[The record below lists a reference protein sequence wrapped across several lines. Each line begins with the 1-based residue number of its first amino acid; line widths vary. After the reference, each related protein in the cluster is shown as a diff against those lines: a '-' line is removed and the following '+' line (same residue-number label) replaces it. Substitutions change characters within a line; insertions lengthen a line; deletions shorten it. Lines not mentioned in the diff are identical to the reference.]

1 MRIITLDQLQS
12 YCEKYNLSHYSST
25 ANDNAMV
32 FVQVPGEFR
41 KDTSIKFSDEETD
54 GLLPVT
60 LQSCHI
66 YENRNGSYISKASMK
81 KAMPSFSNRP
91 ILGHIIQKD
100 DGTYDFDSHNMEI
113 VDDPWNKGE
122 QRTHYIEQPIGII
135 PESCNAR
142 LEYDEKKE
150 KTYVVVDGWIYE
162 DYGNGAAEIIK
173 EKGGTK
179 VSVELGVKN
188 FSYNSKKKRLEIE
201 EFVFMGVTVL
211 GEHVGEGML
220 GSNLKLSDF
229 CSAENNLIDFTQVSK
244 EIQELNEKIKNME
257 KLYLEKGGNGLKLD
271 ELLAKYNVT
280 KEDLDF
286 DIEGLTEDE
295 LEKIFSEKFEDTDSS
310 VEEVEDDNSEENDS
324 SIDNSE
330 ESEPPVDV
338 ELDSETE
345 ETDLQ
350 DKEIENTVSET
361 SDESKKKTYSINLGE
376 KEYTFECSLDE
387 VIYALE
393 TVVNNTYSE
402 QDNTYYTVK
411 VYDKHVVMLDLWTGK
426 AFKQNYKVR
435 SGSYSLTG
443 DRVEVYARYVT
454 KEEETALDEMR
465 SKFSEMESK
474 LNDYIAKEEDDKKK
488 ELVSSEDYSLIS
500 DSEDFKALF
509 DNINEY
515 SLSELA
521 SKCDALLLQCAKQ
534 KNNFSFSNNT
544 DGKRKVRTG
553 NQREEKYSPY
563 GTLFQEY
570 K

>member
-1 MRIITLDQLQS
+1 MAIITLKQLKE

-25 ANDNAMV
+25 TNNNAMV
-32 FVQVPGEFR
+32 IVQIPGEF
-41 KDTSIKFSDEETD
+41 KQESSLKFSNEDTD

-66 YENRNGSYISKASMK
+66 DENRNGSYISKENME
-81 KAMPSFSNRP
+81 KAMPSFSNKP

-113 VDDPWNKGE
+113 IDDPWNEGQ

-135 PESCNAR
+135 PESCDAR
-142 LEYDEKKE
+142 LEYDKEKE

-179 VSVELGVKN
+179 VSVELGVKE

-201 EFVFMGVTVL
+201 DFVFMGVTAL

-220 GSNLKLSDF
+220 GSNLMLSDF
-229 CSAENNLIDFTQVSK
+229 CSVEK
-244 EIQELNEKIKNME
+244 EIVDFSQVNEEIKKLNQKIEHIEKICFK
-257 KLYLEKGGNGLKLD
+257 KGGYGLKLQ
-271 ELLAKYNVT
+271 ELLNKYNV
-280 KEDLDF
+280 KEEDLPFSIDGLS
-286 DIEGLTEDE
+286 EGE
-295 LEKIFSEKFEDTDSS
+295 LENIFNEHFGGATNTGGADKGLVIDGANSATTDGNVTDPVFNANDGEKHSNPKNGTSS
-310 VEEVEDDNSEENDS
+310 VNDEKVKS
-324 SIDNSE
+324 
-330 ESEPPVDV
+330 
-338 ELDSETE
+338 
-345 ETDLQ
+345 
-350 DKEIENTVSET
+350 
-361 SDESKKKTYSINLGE
+361 YSISIGN
-376 KEYTFECSLDE
+376 KKYNFENSLDE

-393 TVVNNTYSE
+393 VLVNNTYSE
-402 QDNTYYTVK
+402 ADNTYYFVK
-411 VYDKHVVMLDLWTGK
+411 VYDKHVVMVDAWTGK
-426 AFKQNYKVR
+426 AFKQSYKVR

-465 SKFSEMESK
+465 SKFSDMEAK
-474 LNDYIAKEEDDKKK
+474 LNEYIAKEEDDKKK
-488 ELVSSEDYSLIS
+488 ELINSEDYSLIS
-500 DSEDFKALF
+500 DNEDFKALVNSI
-509 DNINEY
+509 DEY

-544 DGKRKVRTG
+544 DGKKKVRMG
-553 NQREEKYSPY
+553 NKKEEKYSPY

-570 K
+570 N

>member
-1 MRIITLDQLQS
+1 
-12 YCEKYNLSHYSST
+12 
-25 ANDNAMV
+25 
-32 FVQVPGEFR
+32 
-41 KDTSIKFSDEETD
+41 
-54 GLLPVT
+54 
-60 LQSCHI
+60 
-66 YENRNGSYISKASMK
+66 
-81 KAMPSFSNRP
+81 
-91 ILGHIIQKD
+91 
-100 DGTYDFDSHNMEI
+100 MEI
-113 VDDPWNKGE
+113 IDDPWNEGG

-142 LEYDEKKE
+142 LEYDEEKE

-179 VSVELGVKN
+179 VSVELGIKD
-188 FSYNSKKKRLEIE
+188 FSYNPKKKRLEIE
-201 EFVFMGVTVL
+201 DFTFLGVTVL

-229 CSAENNLIDFTQVSK
+229 CSTENNMVDFAQASE
-244 EIQELNEKIKNME
+244 EIKELNMKIKHIE
-257 KLYLEKGGNGLKLD
+257 ELYLKKGGNGLKLD
-271 ELLAKYNVT
+271 ELLQKYNV
-280 KEDLDF
+280 KEEDLDF
-286 DIEGLTEDE
+286 EVEGLNDEE
-295 LEKIFSEKFEDTDSS
+295 LEKIFSEKFETDDASDVDVGDNLTEDELDSS
-310 VEEVEDDNSEENDS
+310 TDIPDENDS
-324 SIDNSE
+324 DTDTDLDSDMQVDGECLE
-330 ESEPPVDV
+330 EDEEDTDEDV
-338 ELDSETE
+338 EKAEINDET
-345 ETDLQ
+345 
-350 DKEIENTVSET
+350 
-361 SDESKKKTYSINLGE
+361 SKKKTYSVNLGE
-376 KEYTFECSLDE
+376 KTYTFENSLDE
-387 VIYALE
+387 VIYSLE
-393 TVVNNTYSE
+393 LLVNNTYSE
-402 QDNTYYTVK
+402 SDNTYYTVK

-500 DSEDFKALF
+500 DSEDFKALV

-515 SLSELA
+515 SLSELV